1 MAERAG
7 SASREV
13 PEHES
18 VGCRE
23 SERLERMG
31 PRHGVRTWHRARS
44 CGGLSV
50 LDHGTSPLQQ
60 DQGEKE
66 NPMRELRIRKL
77 CLNIC
82 VGESGDRL
90 TRAAK
95 VLEQLTGQ
103 TPVFSKARY
112 TVRSFG
118 IRRNEKIAVHCT
130 VRGAK
135 AEEILEKGLKVREYE
150 LRKNN
155 FSDTGNFGFGIQ
167 EHIDLGIKYDPS
179 IGIYGLDFYVVL
191 GRPGFSIADKKRRTG
206 CIGAKH
212 RISKEEAMRWFQ
224 QKYDGIIL
232 PGK

>member
-1 MAERAG
+1 
-7 SASREV
+7 
-13 PEHES
+13 
-18 VGCRE
+18 
-23 SERLERMG
+23 
-31 PRHGVRTWHRARS
+31 
-44 CGGLSV
+44 
-50 LDHGTSPLQQ
+50 
-60 DQGEKE
+60 
-66 NPMRELRIRKL
+66 MRDLRIMKL

-103 TPVFSKARY
+103 QPVFSKARY

-150 LRKNN
+150 LRRHN
-155 FSDTGNFGFGIQ
+155 FSATGNFGFGIQ

-179 IGIYGLDFYVVL
+179 IGIYGMDFYVVL
-191 GRPGFSIADKKRRTG
+191 GRSGFNIGHRRKKTST
-206 CIGAKH
+206 IGAKH
-212 RISKEEAMRWFQ
+212 RVNKEESMKWFQ
-224 QKYDGIIL
+224 QKYDGVIL
-232 PGK
+232 PGKK

>member
-1 MAERAG
+1 MTEV
-7 SASREV
+7 REV
-13 PEHES
+13 IKKDKS
-18 VGCRE
+18 
-23 SERLERMG
+23 
-31 PRHGVRTWHRARS
+31 
-44 CGGLSV
+44 
-50 LDHGTSPLQQ
+50 
-60 DQGEKE
+60 K
-66 NPMRELRIRKL
+66 NPMRDVKIRKL

-135 AEEILEKGLKVREYE
+135 AEEILERGLKVREYE
-150 LRKNN
+150 LRREN

-179 IGIYGLDFYVVL
+179 IGIYGLDYYVVL
-191 GRPGFSIADKKRRTG
+191 GRPGFRVAERRKKTG
-206 CIGAKH
+206 KVGHQHKLT
-212 RISKEEAMRWFQ
+212 KEDAMKWFQ

-232 PGK
+232 PGKK